1 MTPERWEKL
10 AELHRQALER
20 PEDERAAFLAKA
32 CAGDEELRQEV
43 ESLLVNAEQAGSFL
57 ESPAIEVVAGALAK
71 ERSSNRDESPQ
82 RDGNTV
88 SHYRILHRLGG
99 GGMGVVYEA
108 KDTKLGRR
116 VALKFL
122 PPGVL
127 TDPKA
132 LERFQREA
140 RTAAALNH
148 PNICTIYE
156 VEEHAGQP
164 FIVMELLEGQTLRE
178 WLSVHSPPTR
188 SGEISSPHG
197 GVQPPLQ
204 ISQLLDLAIEIADA
218 LDAAH
223 QHGVIHRDIKPTNI
237 FVTVR
242 GQAKILDFGIA
253 KWTGG
258 TGVSPVGVYGQDAH
272 ATGAPTATIDR
283 EQLTTQGVA
292 IGTVGYMSPEQTRG
306 ELLDARTDLFSFGAV
321 LYEMA
326 TGQPAFIGD
335 SGAEIMAKILK
346 EEPPSPQSLN
356 REFPAKL
363 EEIISKCLEKDRD
376 LRYQHASEIRTDLK
390 RLKRD
395 TGSGLGTAVSA
406 VISAG
411 HGQDARATEHERRF
425 SLPSPGDPPSSDT
438 QIVTALV
445 SRHRGKFIAAGLF
458 IAVLMIVGGYAIY
471 RLARP
476 GAPLVSPPSS
486 AANMRFTQITT
497 SGTARLAA
505 ISPDGR
511 YVAYVQ
517 EHAGNDSLWLRQT
530 ATGSDVQIVPPS
542 EWPFLGLTF
551 SPDGNF
557 IDYVQREKTVGY
569 RSVYQVPV
577 LGGPPRKLVSDV
589 DTPVTFSPGGKQFA
603 FVRRDGNH
611 GLYHL
616 MVANADGSNLHPLVT
631 RKAPQTFSAA
641 LGFGPAWSPDGK
653 VIAVGAGKLFPQGYH
668 PVAVDVATGQE
679 HDIGSRRWFMVRQLA
694 WLPDGKSLLMIA
706 NDFPTPTQNQIWQM
720 SYPSGEV
727 SRITNDLSNYVGVTL
742 TTDGSTLATVKE
754 QINSNIWI
762 ASGGGWNRARQ
773 VTFGLSNADGIDG
786 LSWTSDG
793 KIAYTSRSNG
803 NTSLWLADPKG
814 GGTHELVRTRFP
826 DILPSACGGSS
837 GYITFITGSERATET
852 VWRVDPDGTHLKQLT
867 QEPNDGWPSCSPD
880 GKWVVYSQV
889 LGGLPKQI
897 MRVSIDGGKP
907 VELARTF
914 IIAFPSVSPD
924 GKRIA
929 CLYRDSPQ
937 VPPQLAILPF
947 AGGKPV
953 RISGLPPNFH
963 PLFVWT
969 PDSRAIA
976 YTVSKGGVG
985 GVSNIVEQPID
996 GSASRQLTNFS
1007 SGRIFSFAWSAK
1019 GELAMARGTD
1029 SSDVVLIRNFQ

>member
-10 AELHRQALER
+10 AELYRQALEL
-20 PEDERAAFLAKA
+20 DKSARADFLAKA
-32 CAGDEELRQEV
+32 CGKDAELRREV
-43 ESLLVNAEQAGSFL
+43 ESLLVNAERAGSFL
-57 ESPAIEVVAGALAK
+57 ESPAIELAAKSLAK
-71 ERSSNRDESPQ
+71 DGLFSKPPSPELEP
-82 RDGNTV
+82 GGMIA
-88 SHYRILHRLGG
+88 HYRITAKLGA
-99 GGMGVVYEA
+99 GGMGEVYRA
-108 KDTKLGRR
+108 QDTKLQRD

-122 PPGVL
+122 PEEIA

-140 RTAAALNH
+140 RVAAALNH

-156 VEEHAGQP
+156 VSEHDGRP
-164 FIVMELLEGQTLRE
+164 FIAMELLEGQTLRE
-178 WLSVHSPPTR
+178 WLSVHSPPAR
-188 SGEISSPHG
+188 SGEFSSPHG
-197 GVQPPLQ
+197 GVKPPLQ
-204 ISQLLDLAIEIADA
+204 ISQLLNLAIEIADA

-223 QHGVIHRDIKPTNI
+223 QKGIIHRDIKPTNI
-237 FVTVR
+237 FVVPR
-242 GQAKILDFGIA
+242 GGALQAKILDFGIA
-253 KWTGG
+253 KLTRG
-258 TGVSPVGVYGQDAH
+258 TRRHGQDAR
-272 ATGAPTATIDR
+272 ATELPTATIER

-292 IGTVGYMSPEQTRG
+292 IGTVGYMSPEQARG
-306 ELLDARTDLFSFGAV
+306 EPLDARTDLFSFGAV

-326 TGQPAFIGD
+326 TGRPAFIGD
-335 SGAEIMAKILK
+335 SGAEIIAKILK
-346 EEPPSPQSLN
+346 EDPPSVRNLN
-356 REFPAKL
+356 PEFPAKL

-376 LRYQHASEIRTDLK
+376 LRYQTAAEIRTDLK

-395 TGSGLGTAVSA
+395 TSSGRGTAVSA
-406 VISAG
+406 VTSAE

-458 IAVLMIVGGYAIY
+458 IAALMIAGGYAIY

-476 GAPLVSPPSS
+476 AARGGSPTSS

-517 EHAGNDSLWLRQT
+517 EHEGNESLWLRQT

-551 SPDGNF
+551 SPDGSF
-557 IDYVQREKTVGY
+557 IDYVQREVTVGY
-569 RSVYQVPV
+569 RSVYQVPA
-577 LGGPPRKLVSDV
+577 LGGAPRKLVSDV
-589 DTPVTFSPGGKQFA
+589 DTPVTFSLDGKQFA

-616 MVANADGSNLHPLVT
+616 MVANADGSNVHSLIT
-631 RKAPQTFSAA
+631 RKAPQAFSAA

-653 VIAVGAGKLFPQGYH
+653 VIAVGAGKLFPQEFH

-706 NDFPTPTQNQIWQM
+706 NDFPTPTQNQIWQV
-720 SYPSGEV
+720 SYPSGEI

-742 TTDGSTLATVKE
+742 TADGSTLATIKE

-762 ASGGGWNRARQ
+762 ASRGGWNHARQ
-773 VTFGLSNADGIDG
+773 VTSGLSNADGIDG

-793 KIAYTSRSNG
+793 RIAYTSRSNG
-803 NTSLWLADPKG
+803 NTSLRLANPKD
-814 GGTHELVRTRFP
+814 GGTQELVRTRFP
-826 DILPSACGGSS
+826 DVFPSGCGGSP
-837 GYITFITGSERATET
+837 GYITFITGNERATQT

-867 QEPNDGWPSCSPD
+867 EGPFDGWPSCTHD
-880 GKWVVYSQV
+880 GKWVVYSLQT
-889 LGGLPKQI
+889 GGLWDRIQK
-897 MRVSIDGGKP
+897 VSIEGGKP
-907 VELARTF
+907 VELVRTF
-914 IIAFPSVSPD
+914 IVAGPSISPD
-924 GKRIA
+924 GKWIA
-929 CLYRDSPQ
+929 CIYRNSPR
-937 VPPQLAILPF
+937 VPPQMALLPF

-953 RISGLPPNFH
+953 KIFPLPSNAYS
-963 PLFVWT
+963 LFVWT
-969 PDSRAIA
+969 PDSRAVA
-976 YTVSKGGVG
+976 YLMSKGGVG
-985 GVSNIVEQPID
+985 GVPNIVEQPID
-996 GSASRQLTNFS
+996 GGAPKQLTHFS